1 MSSWL
6 GQFSM
11 TTNGPVGDRQAPEDF
26 FLRSGGSYTFAMRSD
41 PAGAGPQLHP
51 LDQELLGLEWWAE
64 GSGCDLELTKHLV
77 RPDGALYGGT
87 GLALSLAAMEAVT
100 GRPPLWCTVQFVG
113 TAPIGSRLRCSVDV
127 VANGRSASQVQ
138 VNARLDDRLLFTALG
153 STAKPREGGL
163 DGVGVSMPRVAPV
176 DWQGGYP
183 WPDGIGDGSM
193 GQQLISDYTRA
204 DFLDEPA
211 DEHPR
216 TGIWARLRGETRT
229 TPAKLG
235 FLADVVPIGVTRAC
249 GVQGAGS
256 SLDNSLRVATP
267 VDCEWVLIEVIANA
281 AVGGWGYGEG
291 RVWSPDGVLM
301 ATASQTARVFP
312 FDVSRIMG

>member
-1 MSSWL
+1 MIIAL
-6 GQFSM
+6 TPDPEVCLAHLAG
-11 TTNGPVGDRQAPEDF
+11 APD
-26 FLRSGGSYTFAMRSD
+26 LDVSRDGRSDYTIAMRSD
-41 PAGAGPQLHP
+41 HPGVGPRLHP
-51 LDQELLGLEWWAE
+51 LDERLLGLEWWPE
-64 GSGCDLELTKHLV
+64 GSGCDLQLTKHLV

-87 GLALSLAAMEAVT
+87 GLAMGLAAMEAMT
-100 GRPPLWCTVQFVG
+100 GRPPLWCTVQFVAS
-113 TAPIGSRLRCSVDV
+113 APIGSTLRCSVDV

-138 VNARLDDRLLFTALG
+138 INARLDDQLVFTAIG

-163 DGVGVSMPRVAPV
+163 EGVGVSMPRVAPPEPRE
-176 DWQGGYP
+176 GSP
-183 WPDGIGDGSM
+183 WPDGVGDGTM
-193 GQQLISDYTRA
+193 GQQLISDFTKA
-204 DFLDEPA
+204 DFLDEHIGP
-211 DEHPR
+211 HPR
-216 TGIWARLRGETRT
+216 TGIWARLRGEVAT

-249 GVQGAGS
+249 GVPGAGS

-267 VDCEWVLIEVIANA
+267 VDTEWILIEVIANA

-291 RVWSPDGVLM
+291 RIWSPDGVLM